1 MSANLSS
8 SSELLVR
15 KVMHVDL
22 PQAETYRAF
31 VEHHGKWWPLQR
43 YHIGSQAPETVIIEP
58 HTGGRWFE
66 RATDGTE
73 CDWGKVKAWEPPHRI
88 VLLWQI
94 SADWKFDELLE
105 TEVEVRFVS
114 ESSKRT
120 RLELEHRLL
129 DQYGD
134 KAMMM
139 KGIFDS
145 DGGWGGILREF
156 ERHAHSAHPTG

>member
-1 MSANLSS
+1 MSADLSTS
-8 SSELLVR
+8 FESLVR
-15 KVMHVDL
+15 KVLHVEL
-22 PQAETYRAF
+22 PQADAYRLF
-31 VEHHGKWWPLQR
+31 VEHHGKWWPLQN
-43 YHIGSQAPETVIIEP
+43 YHIGAQAAETAIIEP
-58 HTGGRWFE
+58 RAGGRWFE

-73 CDWGKVKAWEPPHRI
+73 CAWGKVKVWEPPHRI

-94 SADWKFDELLE
+94 SADWKFDESLE

-114 ESSKRT
+114 ESAKRT

-129 DQYGD
+129 DQYGE

-145 DGGWGGILREF
+145 DGGWDAILREF
-156 ERHAHSAHPTG
+156 ARHAHSH